1 MMEDQRA
8 HVRIDGLETAL
19 KDHFQEHKRFEKSLE
34 DNTNLTRT
42 IAENTSELVDLIK
55 GVKVGRK
62 FFMWIA
68 PVVAA
73 LMAAWAWFSGAPR

>member
-1 MMEDQRA
+1 MEDQRA
-8 HVRIDGLETAL
+8 HVRIDGLEKVL
-19 KDHFQEHKRFEKSLE
+19 KDHFEDHRRFEKNLDDS
-34 DNTNLTRT
+34 TNLIRS
-42 IAENTSELVDLIK
+42 ISENVSELVDLIK

-62 FFMWIA
+62 FIMWIA